1 MKPYYPPMKKAVLAI
16 DSFKGCLT
24 SAEAEAAAA
33 EGVHAALPEC
43 EVIRIPVADGGEG
56 MLDVLIAATH
66 GKSISVQAH
75 GPLMELREA
84 CYGISGDGRRL
95 SSRWQPS
102 ADFHSSPRRS
112 VTRCRQQLSEP
123 GELIRDALQ
132 RGCRHFIIGLGGSAT
147 NDAGLGMLR
156 ALGFRFPDKTGNVSG
171 YGGQMMGK
179 VDSIDTSSVHPL
191 LSGCTF
197 TAACDVRNPFY
208 GTDGA
213 AYVFAPQKGADAAM
227 IEALDAGMRHLAAV
241 IFRTTGKDISSC
253 PGAGAAGGMGGSLVG
268 IPQCRTETGHTAFA
282 GNAEF
287 CRTDK
292 RRRLDYHR
300 RREIG
305 QTNRHGESSVRH
317 TDGSKKTA
325 YSRRVDSGRHRRYG
339 YSYPCRISRDI
350 LHHSKSRRF
359 GTSHATGIRAH
370 EYPPYRRADMQDY
383 PLTARQCR
391 VCFFASSS
399 KGLAAIISVTA
410 VNIINTPSM
419 MRGVSC
425 SPNTATPKNRAVT
438 GSNAPKM
445 AAGVE
450 PML

>member
-1 MKPYYPPMKKAVLAI
+1 MKKAVLAI

-84 CYGISGDGRRL
+84 RYGISGDGQTAFIEMAAISGLPLVAPEKRNPM
-95 SSRWQPS
+95 QTTT
-102 ADFHSSPRRS
+102 FG
-112 VTRCRQQLSEP
+112 T

-208 GTDGA
+208 GTNGA

-253 PGAGAAGGMGGSLVG
+253 PGAGAAGGMGGSLS
-268 IPQCRTETGHTAFA
+268 AFL
-282 GNAEF
+282 NAELKPGIQLLLEMQNF
-287 CRTDK
+287 AEQIKDADLIITGEGKSDRQTVMGKVPYGILTEARKQHIPVVLIAGGIEDTDILTRAGFHGIFSITPSPVVLEQAMQPEFARMNIRRTV
-292 RRRLDYHR
+292 
-300 RREIG
+300 EQI
-305 QTNRHGESSVRH
+305 
-317 TDGSKKTA
+317 
-325 YSRRVDSGRHRRYG
+325 
-339 YSYPCRISRDI
+339 CRI
-350 LHHSKSRRF
+350 
-359 GTSHATGIRAH
+359 IR
-370 EYPPYRRADMQDY
+370 
-383 PLTARQCR
+383 
-391 VCFFASSS
+391 
-399 KGLAAIISVTA
+399 
-410 VNIINTPSM
+410 
-419 MRGVSC
+419 
-425 SPNTATPKNRAVT
+425 
-438 GSNAPKM
+438 
-445 AAGVE
+445 
-450 PML
+450 

>member
-84 CYGISGDGRRL
+84 RYGISGDGQTAFIEMAAISGLPLVAPEKRNPM
-95 SSRWQPS
+95 QTTT
-102 ADFHSSPRRS
+102 FG
-112 VTRCRQQLSEP
+112 T

-208 GTDGA
+208 GTNGA
-213 AYVFAPQKGADAAM
+213 AYVFAPQKGADTAM

-253 PGAGAAGGMGGSLVG
+253 PGAGAAGGMGGSLS
-268 IPQCRTETGHTAFA
+268 AFL
-282 GNAEF
+282 NAELKPGIQLLLEMQNF
-287 CRTDK
+287 AEQIKDADLIITGEGKSDRQTVMGKVPYGILTEARKQHIPVVLIAGGIEDTDILTRAGFHGIFSITPSPVVLEQAMQPEFARMNIRRTV
-292 RRRLDYHR
+292 
-300 RREIG
+300 EQI
-305 QTNRHGESSVRH
+305 
-317 TDGSKKTA
+317 
-325 YSRRVDSGRHRRYG
+325 
-339 YSYPCRISRDI
+339 CRI
-350 LHHSKSRRF
+350 
-359 GTSHATGIRAH
+359 IR
-370 EYPPYRRADMQDY
+370 
-383 PLTARQCR
+383 
-391 VCFFASSS
+391 
-399 KGLAAIISVTA
+399 
-410 VNIINTPSM
+410 
-419 MRGVSC
+419 
-425 SPNTATPKNRAVT
+425 
-438 GSNAPKM
+438 
-445 AAGVE
+445 
-450 PML
+450 

>member
-1 MKPYYPPMKKAVLAI
+1 
-16 DSFKGCLT
+16 
-24 SAEAEAAAA
+24 
-33 EGVHAALPEC
+33 
-43 EVIRIPVADGGEG
+43 

-84 CYGISGDGRRL
+84 RYGISGDGQTAFIEMAAISGLPLVAPEKRNPM
-95 SSRWQPS
+95 QTTT
-102 ADFHSSPRRS
+102 FG
-112 VTRCRQQLSEP
+112 T

-208 GTDGA
+208 GTNGA

-253 PGAGAAGGMGGSLVG
+253 PGAGAAGGMGGSLS
-268 IPQCRTETGHTAFA
+268 AFL
-282 GNAEF
+282 NAELKPGIQLLLEMQNF
-287 CRTDK
+287 AEQIKDADLIITGEGKSDRQTVMGKVPYGILTEARKQHIPVVLIAGGIKDTDILTRAGFHGIFSITPSPVVLEQAMQPEFARMNIRRTV
-292 RRRLDYHR
+292 
-300 RREIG
+300 EQI
-305 QTNRHGESSVRH
+305 
-317 TDGSKKTA
+317 
-325 YSRRVDSGRHRRYG
+325 
-339 YSYPCRISRDI
+339 CRI
-350 LHHSKSRRF
+350 
-359 GTSHATGIRAH
+359 IR
-370 EYPPYRRADMQDY
+370 
-383 PLTARQCR
+383 
-391 VCFFASSS
+391 
-399 KGLAAIISVTA
+399 
-410 VNIINTPSM
+410 
-419 MRGVSC
+419 
-425 SPNTATPKNRAVT
+425 
-438 GSNAPKM
+438 
-445 AAGVE
+445 
-450 PML
+450 

>member
-84 CYGISGDGRRL
+84 RYGISGDGQTAFIEMAAISGLPLVAPEKRNPM
-95 SSRWQPS
+95 QTTT
-102 ADFHSSPRRS
+102 FG
-112 VTRCRQQLSEP
+112 T

-171 YGGQMMGK
+171 YGGQMMSK

-253 PGAGAAGGMGGSLVG
+253 PGAGAAGGMGGSLS
-268 IPQCRTETGHTAFA
+268 AFL
-282 GNAEF
+282 NAELKPGIQLLLEMQNF
-287 CRTDK
+287 AEQIKDADLIITGEGKSDRQTVMGKVPYGILTEARKQHIPVVLIAGGIEDTDILTRAGFHGIFPITPSPVALERAMQPEFARMNIRRTV
-292 RRRLDYHR
+292 
-300 RREIG
+300 EQI
-305 QTNRHGESSVRH
+305 
-317 TDGSKKTA
+317 
-325 YSRRVDSGRHRRYG
+325 
-339 YSYPCRISRDI
+339 CRI
-350 LHHSKSRRF
+350 
-359 GTSHATGIRAH
+359 IR
-370 EYPPYRRADMQDY
+370 
-383 PLTARQCR
+383 
-391 VCFFASSS
+391 
-399 KGLAAIISVTA
+399 
-410 VNIINTPSM
+410 
-419 MRGVSC
+419 
-425 SPNTATPKNRAVT
+425 
-438 GSNAPKM
+438 
-445 AAGVE
+445 
-450 PML
+450 

>member
-84 CYGISGDGRRL
+84 RYGISGDGQTAFIEMAAISGLPLVAPEKRNPM
-95 SSRWQPS
+95 QTTT
-102 ADFHSSPRRS
+102 FG
-112 VTRCRQQLSEP
+112 T

-208 GTDGA
+208 GTNGA

-253 PGAGAAGGMGGSLVG
+253 PGAGAAGGMGGSLS
-268 IPQCRTETGHTAFA
+268 AFL
-282 GNAEF
+282 NAELKPGIQLLLEMQNF
-287 CRTDK
+287 AEQIKDADLIITGEGKSDRQTVMGKVPYGILTEARKQHIPVVLIAGGIEDTDILTRTGFHGIFSITPSPVALEQAMQPEFARMNI
-292 RRRLDYHR
+292 RRTV
-300 RREIG
+300 EQI
-305 QTNRHGESSVRH
+305 
-317 TDGSKKTA
+317 
-325 YSRRVDSGRHRRYG
+325 
-339 YSYPCRISRDI
+339 CRI
-350 LHHSKSRRF
+350 
-359 GTSHATGIRAH
+359 IR
-370 EYPPYRRADMQDY
+370 
-383 PLTARQCR
+383 
-391 VCFFASSS
+391 
-399 KGLAAIISVTA
+399 
-410 VNIINTPSM
+410 
-419 MRGVSC
+419 
-425 SPNTATPKNRAVT
+425 
-438 GSNAPKM
+438 
-445 AAGVE
+445 
-450 PML
+450 

>member
-1 MKPYYPPMKKAVLAI
+1 MKPYYPPMKKTVLAI

-84 CYGISGDGRRL
+84 RYGISGDGQTAFIEMAAISGLPLVAPEKRNPM
-95 SSRWQPS
+95 QTTT
-102 ADFHSSPRRS
+102 FG
-112 VTRCRQQLSEP
+112 T

-213 AYVFAPQKGADAAM
+213 AYVFAPQKGADATM

-253 PGAGAAGGMGGSLVG
+253 PGAGAAGGMGGSLS
-268 IPQCRTETGHTAFA
+268 AFL
-282 GNAEF
+282 NAELKPGIQLLLEMQNF
-287 CRTDK
+287 AEQIKDADLIITGEGKSDRQTVMGKVPYGILTEARKQHIPVVLIAGGIEDTDILTRAGFHGIFSITPSPVVLEQAMQPEFARMNIRRTV
-292 RRRLDYHR
+292 
-300 RREIG
+300 EQI
-305 QTNRHGESSVRH
+305 
-317 TDGSKKTA
+317 
-325 YSRRVDSGRHRRYG
+325 
-339 YSYPCRISRDI
+339 CRI
-350 LHHSKSRRF
+350 
-359 GTSHATGIRAH
+359 IR
-370 EYPPYRRADMQDY
+370 
-383 PLTARQCR
+383 
-391 VCFFASSS
+391 
-399 KGLAAIISVTA
+399 
-410 VNIINTPSM
+410 
-419 MRGVSC
+419 
-425 SPNTATPKNRAVT
+425 
-438 GSNAPKM
+438 
-445 AAGVE
+445 
-450 PML
+450 

>member
-1 MKPYYPPMKKAVLAI
+1 MIPYYPPMKKAVLAI

-84 CYGISGDGRRL
+84 RYGISGDGQTAFIEMAAISGLPLVAPEKRNPM
-95 SSRWQPS
+95 QTTT
-102 ADFHSSPRRS
+102 FG
-112 VTRCRQQLSEP
+112 T

-208 GTDGA
+208 GTNGA
-213 AYVFAPQKGADAAM
+213 AYVFAPQKGADTAM

-253 PGAGAAGGMGGSLVG
+253 PGAGAAGGMGGSLS
-268 IPQCRTETGHTAFA
+268 AFL
-282 GNAEF
+282 NAELKPGIQLLLEMQNF
-287 CRTDK
+287 AEQIKDADLIITGEGKSDRQTVMGKVPYGILTEARKQHIPVVLIAGGIEDTDILTRAGFHGIFSITPSPVVLEQAMQPEFARMNIRRTV
-292 RRRLDYHR
+292 
-300 RREIG
+300 EQI
-305 QTNRHGESSVRH
+305 
-317 TDGSKKTA
+317 
-325 YSRRVDSGRHRRYG
+325 
-339 YSYPCRISRDI
+339 CRI
-350 LHHSKSRRF
+350 
-359 GTSHATGIRAH
+359 IR
-370 EYPPYRRADMQDY
+370 
-383 PLTARQCR
+383 
-391 VCFFASSS
+391 
-399 KGLAAIISVTA
+399 
-410 VNIINTPSM
+410 
-419 MRGVSC
+419 
-425 SPNTATPKNRAVT
+425 
-438 GSNAPKM
+438 
-445 AAGVE
+445 
-450 PML
+450 

>member
-24 SAEAEAAAA
+24 PAEAEAAAA

-84 CYGISGDGRRL
+84 RYGISGDGQTAFIEMAAISGLPLVAPKKRNPM
-95 SSRWQPS
+95 QTTT
-102 ADFHSSPRRS
+102 FG
-112 VTRCRQQLSEP
+112 T

-213 AYVFAPQKGADAAM
+213 AYVFAPQKGADATM

-253 PGAGAAGGMGGSLVG
+253 PGAGAAGGMGGSLS
-268 IPQCRTETGHTAFA
+268 AFL
-282 GNAEF
+282 NAELKPGIQLLLEMQNF
-287 CRTDK
+287 AEQIKDADLIITGEGKSDRQTVMGKVPYGILTEARKQHIPVVLIAGGIEDTDILTRTGFHGIFSITPSPVALEQAMQPEFARMNI
-292 RRRLDYHR
+292 RRTV
-300 RREIG
+300 EQI
-305 QTNRHGESSVRH
+305 
-317 TDGSKKTA
+317 
-325 YSRRVDSGRHRRYG
+325 
-339 YSYPCRISRDI
+339 CRI
-350 LHHSKSRRF
+350 
-359 GTSHATGIRAH
+359 IR
-370 EYPPYRRADMQDY
+370 
-383 PLTARQCR
+383 
-391 VCFFASSS
+391 
-399 KGLAAIISVTA
+399 
-410 VNIINTPSM
+410 
-419 MRGVSC
+419 
-425 SPNTATPKNRAVT
+425 
-438 GSNAPKM
+438 
-445 AAGVE
+445 
-450 PML
+450 

>member
-84 CYGISGDGRRL
+84 RYGISGDGQTAFIEMAAISGLPLVAPEKRNTM
-95 SSRWQPS
+95 QTTT
-102 ADFHSSPRRS
+102 FG
-112 VTRCRQQLSEP
+112 T

-156 ALGFRFPDKTGNVSG
+156 ALGFRFPDKTGNVSS

-253 PGAGAAGGMGGSLVG
+253 PGAGAAGGMGGSLS
-268 IPQCRTETGHTAFA
+268 AFL
-282 GNAEF
+282 NAELKPGIQLLLEMQNF
-287 CRTDK
+287 AEQIKDADLIITGEGKSDRQTVMGKVPYGILTEARKQHIPVVLIAGGIEDTDILTRTGFHGIFSITPSPVALEQAMQPEFARMNI
-292 RRRLDYHR
+292 RRTV
-300 RREIG
+300 EQI
-305 QTNRHGESSVRH
+305 
-317 TDGSKKTA
+317 
-325 YSRRVDSGRHRRYG
+325 
-339 YSYPCRISRDI
+339 CRI
-350 LHHSKSRRF
+350 
-359 GTSHATGIRAH
+359 IR
-370 EYPPYRRADMQDY
+370 
-383 PLTARQCR
+383 
-391 VCFFASSS
+391 
-399 KGLAAIISVTA
+399 
-410 VNIINTPSM
+410 
-419 MRGVSC
+419 
-425 SPNTATPKNRAVT
+425 
-438 GSNAPKM
+438 
-445 AAGVE
+445 
-450 PML
+450 

>member
-84 CYGISGDGRRL
+84 RYGISGDGQTAFIEMAAISGLPLVAPEKRNPM
-95 SSRWQPS
+95 QTTT
-102 ADFHSSPRRS
+102 FG
-112 VTRCRQQLSEP
+112 T

-253 PGAGAAGGMGGSLVG
+253 PGAGAAGGMGGSLS
-268 IPQCRTETGHTAFA
+268 AFL
-282 GNAEF
+282 NAELKPGIQLLLEMQNF
-287 CRTDK
+287 AEQIKDADLIITGEGKSDRQTVMGKVPYGILTEARKQHIPVVLIAGGIEDTDILTRTGFHGIFSITPSPVALEQAMQPEFARMNI
-292 RRRLDYHR
+292 RRTV
-300 RREIG
+300 EQI
-305 QTNRHGESSVRH
+305 
-317 TDGSKKTA
+317 
-325 YSRRVDSGRHRRYG
+325 
-339 YSYPCRISRDI
+339 CRI
-350 LHHSKSRRF
+350 
-359 GTSHATGIRAH
+359 IR
-370 EYPPYRRADMQDY
+370 
-383 PLTARQCR
+383 
-391 VCFFASSS
+391 
-399 KGLAAIISVTA
+399 
-410 VNIINTPSM
+410 
-419 MRGVSC
+419 
-425 SPNTATPKNRAVT
+425 
-438 GSNAPKM
+438 
-445 AAGVE
+445 
-450 PML
+450 

>member
-1 MKPYYPPMKKAVLAI
+1 MKPYYPPIKKAVLAI

-24 SAEAEAAAA
+24 SVEAEAAAA
-33 EGVHAALPEC
+33 QGVHAALPEC
-43 EVIRIPVADGGEG
+43 EVISIPVADGGEG

-75 GPLMELREA
+75 GPLMELRETR
-84 CYGISGDGRRL
+84 YGISGDGQTAFIEMAAISGLPLVAPEKRNPM
-95 SSRWQPS
+95 QTTT
-102 ADFHSSPRRS
+102 FG
-112 VTRCRQQLSEP
+112 T

-253 PGAGAAGGMGGSLVG
+253 PGAGAAGGMGGSLS
-268 IPQCRTETGHTAFA
+268 AFL
-282 GNAEF
+282 NAELKPGIQLLLEMQNF
-287 CRTDK
+287 AEQIKDADLIITGEGKSDRQTVMGKVPYGILTEARKQHIPVVLIAGGIEDTDILTRAGFHGIFSITPSPVTLEQAMQPEFACMNIRRTV
-292 RRRLDYHR
+292 
-300 RREIG
+300 EQI
-305 QTNRHGESSVRH
+305 
-317 TDGSKKTA
+317 
-325 YSRRVDSGRHRRYG
+325 
-339 YSYPCRISRDI
+339 CRI
-350 LHHSKSRRF
+350 
-359 GTSHATGIRAH
+359 IR
-370 EYPPYRRADMQDY
+370 
-383 PLTARQCR
+383 
-391 VCFFASSS
+391 
-399 KGLAAIISVTA
+399 
-410 VNIINTPSM
+410 
-419 MRGVSC
+419 
-425 SPNTATPKNRAVT
+425 
-438 GSNAPKM
+438 
-445 AAGVE
+445 
-450 PML
+450 

>member
-84 CYGISGDGRRL
+84 RYGISGDGQTAFIEMAAISGLPLVAPKKRNPM
-95 SSRWQPS
+95 QTTT
-102 ADFHSSPRRS
+102 FG
-112 VTRCRQQLSEP
+112 T

-213 AYVFAPQKGADAAM
+213 AYVFAPQKGADATM

-253 PGAGAAGGMGGSLVG
+253 PGAGAAGGMGGSLS
-268 IPQCRTETGHTAFA
+268 AFL
-282 GNAEF
+282 NAELKPGIQLLLEMQNF
-287 CRTDK
+287 AEQIKDADLIITGEGKSDRQTVMGKVPYGILTEARKQHIPVVLIAGGIEDTDILTRTGFHGIFSITPSPVALEQAMQPEFARMNI
-292 RRRLDYHR
+292 RRTV
-300 RREIG
+300 EQI
-305 QTNRHGESSVRH
+305 
-317 TDGSKKTA
+317 
-325 YSRRVDSGRHRRYG
+325 
-339 YSYPCRISRDI
+339 CRI
-350 LHHSKSRRF
+350 
-359 GTSHATGIRAH
+359 IR
-370 EYPPYRRADMQDY
+370 
-383 PLTARQCR
+383 
-391 VCFFASSS
+391 
-399 KGLAAIISVTA
+399 
-410 VNIINTPSM
+410 
-419 MRGVSC
+419 
-425 SPNTATPKNRAVT
+425 
-438 GSNAPKM
+438 
-445 AAGVE
+445 
-450 PML
+450 

>member
-24 SAEAEAAAA
+24 SAEAEAAA

-84 CYGISGDGRRL
+84 RYGISGDGQTAFIEMAAISGLPLVAPEKRNPM
-95 SSRWQPS
+95 QTTT
-102 ADFHSSPRRS
+102 FG
-112 VTRCRQQLSEP
+112 T

-213 AYVFAPQKGADAAM
+213 AYVFAPQKGADATM

-253 PGAGAAGGMGGSLVG
+253 PGAGAAGGMGGSLS
-268 IPQCRTETGHTAFA
+268 AFL
-282 GNAEF
+282 NAELKPGIQLLLEMQNF
-287 CRTDK
+287 AEQIKDADLIITGEGKSDRQTVMGKVPYGILTEARKQHIPVVLIAGGIEDTDILTRTGFHGIFSITPSPVALEQAMQPEFARMNI
-292 RRRLDYHR
+292 RRTV
-300 RREIG
+300 EQI
-305 QTNRHGESSVRH
+305 
-317 TDGSKKTA
+317 
-325 YSRRVDSGRHRRYG
+325 
-339 YSYPCRISRDI
+339 CRI
-350 LHHSKSRRF
+350 
-359 GTSHATGIRAH
+359 IR
-370 EYPPYRRADMQDY
+370 
-383 PLTARQCR
+383 
-391 VCFFASSS
+391 
-399 KGLAAIISVTA
+399 
-410 VNIINTPSM
+410 
-419 MRGVSC
+419 
-425 SPNTATPKNRAVT
+425 
-438 GSNAPKM
+438 
-445 AAGVE
+445 
-450 PML
+450 

>member
-84 CYGISGDGRRL
+84 RYGISGDGQTAFIEMAAISGLPLVAPEKRNPM
-95 SSRWQPS
+95 QTTT
-102 ADFHSSPRRS
+102 FG
-112 VTRCRQQLSEP
+112 T

-156 ALGFRFPDKTGNVSG
+156 ALDFRFSDKTGNVSG

-208 GTDGA
+208 GTNGA

-253 PGAGAAGGMGGSLVG
+253 PGAGAAGGMGGSLS
-268 IPQCRTETGHTAFA
+268 AFL
-282 GNAEF
+282 NAELKPGIQLLLEMQNF
-287 CRTDK
+287 AEQIKDADLIITGEGKSDRQTIMGKVPYGILTEARKQHIPVVLIAGGIEDTDILTRAGFHRIFSITPSPVALEQAMQPEFARMNIRRTV
-292 RRRLDYHR
+292 
-300 RREIG
+300 EQI
-305 QTNRHGESSVRH
+305 
-317 TDGSKKTA
+317 
-325 YSRRVDSGRHRRYG
+325 
-339 YSYPCRISRDI
+339 CRI
-350 LHHSKSRRF
+350 
-359 GTSHATGIRAH
+359 IR
-370 EYPPYRRADMQDY
+370 
-383 PLTARQCR
+383 
-391 VCFFASSS
+391 
-399 KGLAAIISVTA
+399 
-410 VNIINTPSM
+410 
-419 MRGVSC
+419 
-425 SPNTATPKNRAVT
+425 
-438 GSNAPKM
+438 
-445 AAGVE
+445 
-450 PML
+450 

>member
-84 CYGISGDGRRL
+84 RYGISGDGQTAFIEMAAISGLPLVAPEKRNPM
-95 SSRWQPS
+95 QTTT
-102 ADFHSSPRRS
+102 FG
-112 VTRCRQQLSEP
+112 T

-208 GTDGA
+208 GTNGA

-253 PGAGAAGGMGGSLVG
+253 PGAGAAGGMGGSLS
-268 IPQCRTETGHTAFA
+268 AFL
-282 GNAEF
+282 NAELKPGIQLLLEMQNF
-287 CRTDK
+287 AEQIKDADLIITGEGKSDRQTVMGKVPYGILTEARKQHIPVVLIAGGIKDTDILTRAGFHGIFSITPSPVVLEQAMQPEFARMNIRRTV
-292 RRRLDYHR
+292 
-300 RREIG
+300 EQI
-305 QTNRHGESSVRH
+305 
-317 TDGSKKTA
+317 
-325 YSRRVDSGRHRRYG
+325 
-339 YSYPCRISRDI
+339 CRI
-350 LHHSKSRRF
+350 
-359 GTSHATGIRAH
+359 IR
-370 EYPPYRRADMQDY
+370 
-383 PLTARQCR
+383 
-391 VCFFASSS
+391 
-399 KGLAAIISVTA
+399 
-410 VNIINTPSM
+410 
-419 MRGVSC
+419 
-425 SPNTATPKNRAVT
+425 
-438 GSNAPKM
+438 
-445 AAGVE
+445 
-450 PML
+450 

>member
-84 CYGISGDGRRL
+84 RYGISGDGQTAFIEMAAISGLPLVAPEKRNPM
-95 SSRWQPS
+95 QTTT
-102 ADFHSSPRRS
+102 FG
-112 VTRCRQQLSEP
+112 T

-213 AYVFAPQKGADAAM
+213 AYVFAPQKGADATM

-253 PGAGAAGGMGGSLVG
+253 PGAGAAGGMGGSLS
-268 IPQCRTETGHTAFA
+268 AFL
-282 GNAEF
+282 NAELKPGIQLLLEMQNF
-287 CRTDK
+287 AEQIKDADLIITGEGKSDRQTVMGKVPYGILTEARKQHIPVVLIAGGIEDTDILTRAGFHGIFSITPSPVVLEQAMQPEFARMNIRRTV
-292 RRRLDYHR
+292 
-300 RREIG
+300 EQI
-305 QTNRHGESSVRH
+305 
-317 TDGSKKTA
+317 
-325 YSRRVDSGRHRRYG
+325 
-339 YSYPCRISRDI
+339 CRI
-350 LHHSKSRRF
+350 
-359 GTSHATGIRAH
+359 IR
-370 EYPPYRRADMQDY
+370 
-383 PLTARQCR
+383 
-391 VCFFASSS
+391 
-399 KGLAAIISVTA
+399 
-410 VNIINTPSM
+410 
-419 MRGVSC
+419 
-425 SPNTATPKNRAVT
+425 
-438 GSNAPKM
+438 
-445 AAGVE
+445 
-450 PML
+450 

>member
-84 CYGISGDGRRL
+84 RYGISGDGQTAFIEMAAISGLPLVAPEKRNTM
-95 SSRWQPS
+95 QTTT
-102 ADFHSSPRRS
+102 FG
-112 VTRCRQQLSEP
+112 T

-156 ALGFRFPDKTGNVSG
+156 ALGFRFPDKTGNVSS

-253 PGAGAAGGMGGSLVG
+253 PGAGAAGGMGGSLS
-268 IPQCRTETGHTAFA
+268 AFL
-282 GNAEF
+282 NAELKPGIQLLLEMQNF
-287 CRTDK
+287 AEQIKDADLIITGEGKSDR
-292 RRRLDYHR
+292 
-300 RREIG
+300 
-305 QTNRHGESSVRH
+305 QTVMGKVPYGILTEARKQHIPVVLIAG
-317 TDGSKKTA
+317 G
-325 YSRRVDSGRHRRYG
+325 HRRYG

-350 LHHSKSRRF
+350 LPH
-359 GTSHATGIRAH
+359 
-370 EYPPYRRADMQDY
+370 
-383 PLTARQCR
+383 
-391 VCFFASSS
+391 SSS
-399 KGLAAIISVTA
+399 VALEQAQQPEFAAQNIRRTVEQICRII
-410 VNIINTPSM
+410 
-419 MRGVSC
+419 R
-425 SPNTATPKNRAVT
+425 
-438 GSNAPKM
+438 
-445 AAGVE
+445 
-450 PML
+450 

>member
-56 MLDVLIAATH
+56 ILDVLIAATH

-84 CYGISGDGRRL
+84 RYGISGDGQTAFIEMAAISGLPLVAPEKRNPM
-95 SSRWQPS
+95 QTTT
-102 ADFHSSPRRS
+102 FG
-112 VTRCRQQLSEP
+112 T

-253 PGAGAAGGMGGSLVG
+253 PGAGAAGGMGGSLS
-268 IPQCRTETGHTAFA
+268 AFL
-282 GNAEF
+282 NAELKPGIQLLLEMQNF
-287 CRTDK
+287 AEQIKDADLIITGEGKSDRQTVMGKVPYGILTEARKQHIPVVLIAGGIEDTDILTRAGFHGIFSITPSPVVLEQAMQPEFARMNIRRTV
-292 RRRLDYHR
+292 
-300 RREIG
+300 EQI
-305 QTNRHGESSVRH
+305 
-317 TDGSKKTA
+317 
-325 YSRRVDSGRHRRYG
+325 
-339 YSYPCRISRDI
+339 CRI
-350 LHHSKSRRF
+350 
-359 GTSHATGIRAH
+359 IR
-370 EYPPYRRADMQDY
+370 
-383 PLTARQCR
+383 
-391 VCFFASSS
+391 
-399 KGLAAIISVTA
+399 
-410 VNIINTPSM
+410 
-419 MRGVSC
+419 
-425 SPNTATPKNRAVT
+425 
-438 GSNAPKM
+438 
-445 AAGVE
+445 
-450 PML
+450 

>member
-84 CYGISGDGRRL
+84 RYGISGDGQTAFIEMAAISGL
-95 SSRWQPS
+95 PL
-102 ADFHSSPRRS
+102 
-112 VTRCRQQLSEP
+112 VTPEKRNPMQTTTFGT

-227 IEALDAGMRHLAAV
+227 IEALDTGMRHLAAV

-253 PGAGAAGGMGGSLVG
+253 PGAGAAGGMGGSLS
-268 IPQCRTETGHTAFA
+268 AFL
-282 GNAEF
+282 NAELKPGIQLLLEMQNF
-287 CRTDK
+287 AEQIKDADLIITGEGKSDRQTVMGKVPYGILTEARKQHIPVVLIAGGIEDTDILTRAGFHGIFSITPSPVVLEQAMQPEFARMNIRRTV
-292 RRRLDYHR
+292 
-300 RREIG
+300 EQI
-305 QTNRHGESSVRH
+305 
-317 TDGSKKTA
+317 
-325 YSRRVDSGRHRRYG
+325 
-339 YSYPCRISRDI
+339 CRI
-350 LHHSKSRRF
+350 
-359 GTSHATGIRAH
+359 IR
-370 EYPPYRRADMQDY
+370 
-383 PLTARQCR
+383 
-391 VCFFASSS
+391 
-399 KGLAAIISVTA
+399 
-410 VNIINTPSM
+410 
-419 MRGVSC
+419 
-425 SPNTATPKNRAVT
+425 
-438 GSNAPKM
+438 
-445 AAGVE
+445 
-450 PML
+450 

>member
-84 CYGISGDGRRL
+84 RYGISGDGQTAFIEMAAISGLPLVAPEKRNPM
-95 SSRWQPS
+95 QTTT
-102 ADFHSSPRRS
+102 FG
-112 VTRCRQQLSEP
+112 T

-156 ALGFRFPDKTGNVSG
+156 ALGFRFPDKTGNVSS

-253 PGAGAAGGMGGSLVG
+253 PGAGAAGGMGGSLS
-268 IPQCRTETGHTAFA
+268 AFL
-282 GNAEF
+282 NAELKPGIQLLLEMQNF
-287 CRTDK
+287 AEQIKDADLIITGEGKSDRQTVMGKVPYGILTEARKQHIPVVLIAGGIEDTDILTRAGFHGIFSITPSPVSLEQAMQPEFARMNIRRTV
-292 RRRLDYHR
+292 
-300 RREIG
+300 EQI
-305 QTNRHGESSVRH
+305 
-317 TDGSKKTA
+317 
-325 YSRRVDSGRHRRYG
+325 
-339 YSYPCRISRDI
+339 CRI
-350 LHHSKSRRF
+350 
-359 GTSHATGIRAH
+359 IR
-370 EYPPYRRADMQDY
+370 
-383 PLTARQCR
+383 
-391 VCFFASSS
+391 
-399 KGLAAIISVTA
+399 
-410 VNIINTPSM
+410 
-419 MRGVSC
+419 
-425 SPNTATPKNRAVT
+425 
-438 GSNAPKM
+438 
-445 AAGVE
+445 
-450 PML
+450 

>member
-84 CYGISGDGRRL
+84 RYGISGDGQTAFIEMAAISGLPLVAPEKRNPM
-95 SSRWQPS
+95 QTTT
-102 ADFHSSPRRS
+102 FG
-112 VTRCRQQLSEP
+112 T

-208 GTDGA
+208 GTNGA

-253 PGAGAAGGMGGSLVG
+253 PGAGAAGGMGGSLS
-268 IPQCRTETGHTAFA
+268 AFL
-282 GNAEF
+282 NAELKPGIQLLLEMQNF
-287 CRTDK
+287 AEQIKDADLIITGEGKSDRQTVMGKVPYGILTEARKQHIPVVLIAGGIKDTDSLTRAGFHGIFSITPSPVVLEQAMQPEFARMNIRRTV
-292 RRRLDYHR
+292 
-300 RREIG
+300 EQI
-305 QTNRHGESSVRH
+305 
-317 TDGSKKTA
+317 
-325 YSRRVDSGRHRRYG
+325 
-339 YSYPCRISRDI
+339 CRI
-350 LHHSKSRRF
+350 
-359 GTSHATGIRAH
+359 IR
-370 EYPPYRRADMQDY
+370 
-383 PLTARQCR
+383 
-391 VCFFASSS
+391 
-399 KGLAAIISVTA
+399 
-410 VNIINTPSM
+410 
-419 MRGVSC
+419 
-425 SPNTATPKNRAVT
+425 
-438 GSNAPKM
+438 
-445 AAGVE
+445 
-450 PML
+450 

>member
-56 MLDVLIAATH
+56 ILDVLIAATH

-84 CYGISGDGRRL
+84 RYGISGDGQTAFIEMAAISGLPLVAPEKRNPM
-95 SSRWQPS
+95 QTTT
-102 ADFHSSPRRS
+102 FG
-112 VTRCRQQLSEP
+112 T

-171 YGGQMMGK
+171 YGGQMIGK

-253 PGAGAAGGMGGSLVG
+253 PGAGAAGGMGGSLS
-268 IPQCRTETGHTAFA
+268 AFL
-282 GNAEF
+282 NAELKPGIQLLLEMQNF
-287 CRTDK
+287 AEQIKDADLIITGEGKSDRQTVMGKVPYGILTEARKQHIPVVLIAGGIEDTDILTRAGFHGIFSITPSPVVLEQAMQPEFARMNIRRTV
-292 RRRLDYHR
+292 
-300 RREIG
+300 EQI
-305 QTNRHGESSVRH
+305 
-317 TDGSKKTA
+317 
-325 YSRRVDSGRHRRYG
+325 
-339 YSYPCRISRDI
+339 CRII
-350 LHHSKSRRF
+350 H
-359 GTSHATGIRAH
+359 
-370 EYPPYRRADMQDY
+370 
-383 PLTARQCR
+383 
-391 VCFFASSS
+391 
-399 KGLAAIISVTA
+399 
-410 VNIINTPSM
+410 
-419 MRGVSC
+419 
-425 SPNTATPKNRAVT
+425 
-438 GSNAPKM
+438 
-445 AAGVE
+445 
-450 PML
+450 

>member
-84 CYGISGDGRRL
+84 RYGISGDGQTAFIEMAAISGL
-95 SSRWQPS
+95 PL
-102 ADFHSSPRRS
+102 
-112 VTRCRQQLSEP
+112 VTPEKRNPMQTTTFGT

-227 IEALDAGMRHLAAV
+227 IEALDTGMRHLAAV

-253 PGAGAAGGMGGSLVG
+253 PGAGAAGGRGGSLS
-268 IPQCRTETGHTAFA
+268 AFL
-282 GNAEF
+282 NAELKPGIQLLLEMQNF
-287 CRTDK
+287 AEQIKDADLIITGEGKSDRQTVMGKVPYGILTEARKQHIPVVLIAGGIEDTDILTRAGFHGIFSITPSPVALEQAMQPEFARMNIRRTV
-292 RRRLDYHR
+292 
-300 RREIG
+300 EQI
-305 QTNRHGESSVRH
+305 
-317 TDGSKKTA
+317 
-325 YSRRVDSGRHRRYG
+325 
-339 YSYPCRISRDI
+339 CRI
-350 LHHSKSRRF
+350 
-359 GTSHATGIRAH
+359 IR
-370 EYPPYRRADMQDY
+370 
-383 PLTARQCR
+383 
-391 VCFFASSS
+391 
-399 KGLAAIISVTA
+399 
-410 VNIINTPSM
+410 
-419 MRGVSC
+419 
-425 SPNTATPKNRAVT
+425 
-438 GSNAPKM
+438 
-445 AAGVE
+445 
-450 PML
+450 

>member
-84 CYGISGDGRRL
+84 RYGISGDGQTAFIEMAAISGLPLVAPKKRNPM
-95 SSRWQPS
+95 QTTT
-102 ADFHSSPRRS
+102 FG
-112 VTRCRQQLSEP
+112 T

-213 AYVFAPQKGADAAM
+213 VYVFAPQKGADATM

-253 PGAGAAGGMGGSLVG
+253 PGAGAAGGMGGSLS
-268 IPQCRTETGHTAFA
+268 AFL
-282 GNAEF
+282 NAELKPGIQLLLEMQNF
-287 CRTDK
+287 AEQIKDADLIITGEGKSDRQTVMGKVPYGILTEARKQHIPVVLIAGGIEDTDILTRTGFHGIFSITPSPVALEQAMQPEFARMNI
-292 RRRLDYHR
+292 RRTV
-300 RREIG
+300 EQI
-305 QTNRHGESSVRH
+305 
-317 TDGSKKTA
+317 
-325 YSRRVDSGRHRRYG
+325 
-339 YSYPCRISRDI
+339 CRI
-350 LHHSKSRRF
+350 
-359 GTSHATGIRAH
+359 IR
-370 EYPPYRRADMQDY
+370 
-383 PLTARQCR
+383 
-391 VCFFASSS
+391 
-399 KGLAAIISVTA
+399 
-410 VNIINTPSM
+410 
-419 MRGVSC
+419 
-425 SPNTATPKNRAVT
+425 
-438 GSNAPKM
+438 
-445 AAGVE
+445 
-450 PML
+450 